1 MFYEIAV
8 THTTS
13 RLKALD
19 LFLKAMKKQAHK
31 KGMTDAEVLALKL
44 APDML
49 DFAKQIQIATD
60 NAKACIMR
68 LTQKE
73 AMTLEDNETT
83 IDELLTRV
91 EKTINYVNSAT
102 PDDFIGAQERNIE
115 MDYFKDMH
123 FTSAGYMMGF
133 YLPNLYFHTTTA
145 YNICRN
151 HGFEIGK
158 KEYIGELP
166 LIPNK

>member
-115 MDYFKDMH
+115 MDYFKEARSFILASPH
-123 FTSAGYMMGF
+123 
-133 YLPNLYFHTTTA
+133 L
-145 YNICRN
+145 
-151 HGFEIGK
+151 
-158 KEYIGELP
+158 
-166 LIPNK
+166 